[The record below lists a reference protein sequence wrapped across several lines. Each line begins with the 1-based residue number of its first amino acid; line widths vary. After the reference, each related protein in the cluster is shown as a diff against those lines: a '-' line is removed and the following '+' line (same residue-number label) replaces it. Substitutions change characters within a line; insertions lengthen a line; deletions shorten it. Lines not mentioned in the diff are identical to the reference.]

1 MAPEQRVSLDLLAGL
16 PSATP
21 EAIKRARE
29 AAGHSQ
35 EAAAHLVGFAGR
47 LSWWRLENDKATL
60 APHLWALY
68 LLATGQHPALVLTP
82 R

>member
-1 MAPEQRVSLDLLAGL
+1 MAPDQRVSLDLLAGL
-16 PSATP
+16 PSPTP
-21 EAIKRARE
+21 ETIKAARE

-35 EAAAHLVGFAGR
+35 EAAAHLVGLAGR
-47 LSWWRLENDKATL
+47 LSWWRVETGKAVL

>member
-1 MAPEQRVSLDLLAGL
+1 MSLDLLAGL
-16 PSATP
+16 PSPAP

-35 EAAAHLVGFAGR
+35 EAAAHLVGLAGR
-47 LSWWRLENDKATL
+47 LSWWRLENDKALL

-68 LLATGQHPALVLTP
+68 LLATGQHPELVLTP